1 MGFNVAEYAAKKKK
15 ETGAAAT
22 AAPQAPQNSS
32 GFSVRDYA
40 QSRALQNGGASEK
53 ASGYQSFRDKV
64 VKYSDAI
71 AADAK
76 KRSGQFQ
83 DKTAFGSYFDTKNRE
98 AGDLLKEA
106 YTYRDYWKQNAGAY
120 DRLSESGTA
129 GADYLADVEGL
140 IEFLNGSRD
149 ALFDEERYW
158 SGFADEEEHNGLL
171 AQAERHDYLANYDV
185 AAGQS
190 ALEEL
195 QAALDAADKA
205 RRDANAQRSA
215 SLRRG
220 GTANRQAAQE
230 AANKANAEYEEIL
243 AQVQAQQK
251 DLNEAQ
257 QLQTGLRYQGY
268 TDAEDYAKYAA
279 QGAALENPSLSD
291 VEKGVTIFGRHFG
304 GETPQNIVTYSRDN
318 WEQIAMGEANNSQM
332 TGRSLYHYMTN
343 DEVGIYNYLL
353 AKEGQEAAQEYLDY
367 LEETLNYRFGTAQG
381 RNVRG
386 IDSDIGRT
394 LMTGLYGF
402 GAGLDQFAGGAK
414 QFFTGDKRPTSA
426 TQYGSAYIREDL
438 KRTGPE
444 VAGGSLGQMAYDATT
459 IVGNMAP
466 SILVSAVT
474 AGMGAPAALA
484 SGAAATTMGVS
495 SAGNAYAQKLDEGYS
510 KSQARTYSTLVGAAE
525 GGLQYLLG
533 GIGALGGV
541 TDDII
546 LAKVGAIDNALARV
560 ALTGAVRIGSEI
572 TEEELQLWLEPVFA
586 SLVLDEEYH
595 APTFEDMA
603 YTAIVTA
610 LSTGVLES
618 GEIAGAARAP
628 SVPGQT
634 EQATAEDIAAQLVD
648 AGVDPV
654 EAEALADGMAA
665 VINGQ
670 EISGN
675 QAGAIAGNE
684 AAVSVLE
691 SVAGQEINTDAPLGQ
706 VKATIKGLA
715 SRQAAPAAAS
725 PSTDAHAPQAAENA
739 AQSAAEDGAAVV
751 ADLASTMDKA
761 GAFAMTQQYQ
771 EGQEPSAYFGAMMK
785 AYNAGKAGIDL
796 QTVGGLET
804 ISQRQAESAYIAG
817 EADAANAAVANSAT
831 TTNEAE
837 TTLQP
842 AENSGTMN
850 TEYSEANV
858 GTKLLDFGGN
868 EVEIMGVRSYNRL
881 GKRYVVKTPDHN
893 WENGGADLWSE
904 EDLQRRI
911 SSQDKIRE
919 SVAANQRRAEQQ
931 AAEDAAAA
939 QAKAEREDLQG
950 FADGKTD
957 VQKGRILSVLM
968 REVNYNG
975 KIITRKE
982 YMAQLLEEGGRP
994 FSKTY
999 DGKNR
1004 PTYGIDMGNNTFVEV
1019 TKTEYDY
1026 AQHLLNQK
1034 TTENGG
1040 TDGEPV
1046 YVTEDPA
1053 KTADPAERKRLMQE
1067 RKRTMAQAAK
1077 EYGLEEKEASRLD
1090 KYVGGS
1096 LCYMLNL
1103 RARTGSLAPGD
1114 QEIIDTV
1121 TAALRKFP
1129 TFEGRT
1135 YRNLQFK
1142 TQEEYDA
1149 FMQRHAAGETVPLTE
1164 FTSASKL
1171 PNGYVLTGKGVVHM
1185 VIDGSSARD
1194 IADTFGQKQQQE
1206 VIYLPGTQIRVTKVG
1221 VANDGNPL
1229 IYAQEVAAHGEV
1241 EAENGGDHGNV
1252 RPPQSNGGNGDAGTS
1267 GAPGS
1272 HDPGG
1277 EDGRVRGE
1285 AQSGSGRND
1294 VLPERREGADAG
1306 NVPVTPPAKKAPAPL
1321 PAKTKTM
1328 LDKSL
1333 AVVVGKGKDH
1343 FLTDGYVAL
1352 TVNDEQAAYAGS
1364 EWGVNAKP
1372 DGDLTAKTI
1381 RELAEKNSY
1390 AAVTGNPV
1398 EIKHSLKITGK
1409 SADVYVFEVEGGKQ
1423 IGVQKKYAKYFD
1435 GFTFSA
1441 AIRDDGFPIA
1451 LKVTD
1456 SDGELVGIIM
1466 PMRPNDSGGVFHY
1479 DTSEGKAVKM
1489 RSFDGKRATTKKA
1502 PAKKPAKEKAVETTV
1517 RLDDFGEKIG
1527 GARKDLWRSRG
1538 LELGDLEAMN
1548 TREREKN
1555 VKKDNVWKRP
1565 DYKKLVEGG
1574 EDRGLLWARNE
1585 IRKAVNQ
1592 NPSYRYGDTAEI
1604 KAKKQA
1610 LFVETVREIQAMAE
1624 RATTAEDF
1632 RAMGREWL
1640 IKKGYLRDNPNGSYY
1655 SRYSYTDAYNNN
1667 PALHGSNYLQNVEY
1681 LAKSFSS
1688 FGKLADRAN
1697 FAVDAKSVV
1706 PKGFSITG
1714 GPDTV
1719 GGKLVDGEWVQDT
1732 SYAVC
1737 RGRMIIKA
1745 GFPTYEEALAWLQQA
1760 VAKKKGKTR
1769 FVPEQLLEVHRKGP
1783 DYRGSK
1789 NVAGQDYLDT
1799 FAFRGGEFG
1808 NWLNE
1813 KDRQVSLNYGF
1824 DALKDLADALGV
1836 ADSDISFGGNLNI
1849 AFGARGQGLSGAAA
1863 HYERDRHVINLTKM
1877 NGAGSLAHEW
1887 FHALDD
1893 YIGGYG
1899 EHMATDRV
1907 RSLPENSREAMRSL
1921 INAMQYTEATQEET
1935 DLAATKR
1942 HEQAVRGVTY
1952 AMEGFFKWVKK
1963 LDAGTLTE
1971 ADTQYFKRKPTAEDA
1986 ARYHYLMEQLL
1997 ATGDNLYVTE
2007 LSNLRKEVYGHVIPK
2022 EEQVNMGHRLWN
2034 LRPEAT
2040 QNVQRGTKRTD
2051 FYLNSQKFGNLH
2063 AKDGDYWDS
2072 TVEMAARAFACYV
2085 ADKTGK
2091 ANDYLSAHS
2100 DSAVTLD
2107 VDRDGNP
2114 VIVRAYPVGE
2124 ERAKINDAFDDLIA
2138 ALKEDGLLH
2147 ERETTA
2153 KPADIQYSILD
2164 MAAAI
2169 DPARWSAKR
2178 IGKEKPMTLS
2188 ELIEKIRHD
2197 FGINITTGHIRGKDV
2212 QGQYNRRDKGIRT
2225 RSANDLP
2232 TVCHELGH
2240 ALDDRFKITGSG
2252 LTTEMHKELEKALG
2266 ALAAGYDKKLYD
2278 SEGLAEYL
2286 RQYLQNKDVA
2296 AIDYPE
2302 FTRYFKGKLD
2312 GKTLALVEQLANDV
2326 NAYFALDA
2334 DTATSSIRLREE
2346 GGPDFRTPVEKM
2358 QDKSDALYQA
2368 WNDAN
2373 HGIKLFDEATGS
2385 NVYKLAT
2392 NSAYSDAIAGRIITG
2407 DLTDANG
2414 QYVGPGL
2421 KTALQGINTRNKQEY
2436 LLFNEYLVVR
2446 HGQEYLAEGMRV
2458 FADDR
2463 KNSVAFMKQR
2473 QAELERQ
2480 YPQFEAAAK
2489 RLYQF
2494 LSDLNKTWGVSTQVI
2509 SKEQLAD
2516 WQKRWPDYVPFYRA
2530 LPKDGRSGRPGAR
2543 RGYANQTN
2551 PHKKAKGGGQ
2561 DIISPVDN
2569 IIDQIVLLVNV
2580 GTRNNVMY
2588 ELRNA
2593 ALNLGADATLMEQI
2607 PTPMVPK
2614 QFDMSGVKETLF
2626 SGLGQALQD
2635 GSIKKDSEAGIDKLI
2650 SGLSDVMMQFE
2661 RGKPHDKVVTVMV
2674 GGKPE
2679 FWKVNDPL
2687 LLESV
2692 ANLSPAKLRG
2702 WLEVYAKTT
2711 RFMTANITGN
2721 NPVWSIFSN
2730 APRDLMTF
2738 AVYSKDKRPFKAA
2751 SAFGTAYINAY
2762 NERFRGGKG
2771 VDPLYHE
2778 YLAMGGGHTS
2788 AYSADADLAKKA
2800 RRQLTTT
2807 KAQRVLDT
2815 MNPINWVSFI
2825 SDTIEQGPRFA
2836 TYKLMRQA
2844 GLSPQEAFYEAMDV
2858 TVNFRRG
2865 GVQARELNKA
2875 VPFFNASIQGIDK
2888 FGRFFTGA
2896 DAAKGDR
2903 AKVVRNRWI
2912 AYVASSAAIAAML
2925 YALNNGDDEE
2935 EKEYQQLSN
2944 YTKNTYWCIPMG
2956 DGKYFTIPKPRELAV
2971 LSSFFETCMES
2982 FIGENEHAFDEFYDY
2997 ATDNFLPS
3005 IVSDLAQLPSN
3016 VAQNGVHQGLIDTA
3030 AGALGSAG
3038 LFGVGAYMVANRD
3051 FLGKPIESATLQY
3064 LEPKD
3069 RYNSTT
3075 SKMAYWLGQAFGLS
3089 PVMVDYFGNQVL
3101 GYLWKI
3107 PKAWFPYN
3115 TSERDISAGVVST
3128 YVKDNAYSQDLVNWL
3143 YDQADK
3149 SAMAKK
3155 SAPKDMDK
3163 AIAAKLDSSMTGFYS
3178 NFNKLNRDKTDTEER
3193 RHARNVVLEMVSEY
3207 RESCDAGTTTRAQ
3220 QAVYAVVKA
3229 TGDTS
3234 YMPSVLGV
3242 EVKDGNGVKH
3252 QLTDIQYTSYQTQYL
3267 AHYWDYAERSLK
3279 RGMSDQEKA
3288 AVLNAAKNSA
3298 KEQATNE
3305 MLRRIGA
3312 PETNYAEKYG
3322 GVDTEDVI
3330 QFRAQTDL
3338 ADDDGGLNQGETKA
3352 ILEIML
3358 ENGDISKTE
3367 AYLLF
3372 RSTCSKND
3380 KGEISD
3386 KNNPWKKH
3394 KP

>member
-22 AAPQAPQNSS
+22 AAPQAPKNNGG

-53 ASGYQSFRDKV
+53 AAGYQSFRDKV

-71 AADAK
+71 AADAE
-76 KRSGQFQ
+76 KRNGQFQ

-140 IEFLNGSRD
+140 IEYLNGSRD

-158 SGFADEEEHNGLL
+158 SGFADEEEYNGLL

-634 EQATAEDIAAQLVD
+634 EQATAEDIAAQLVE
-648 AGVDPV
+648 AGVDPA

-665 VINGQ
+665 VINGE

-691 SVAGQEINTDAPLGQ
+691 SIAGQEINTDAPLGQ

-725 PSTDAHAPQAAENA
+725 PSTDTHAPQEAESA
-739 AQSAAEDGAAVV
+739 AQSAAEDTAQLAAT
-751 ADLASTMDKA
+751 LGERGQKA
-761 GAFAMTQQYQ
+761 FLTATEELGGNVPAIYKDFAMLYNLGKQADPQ
-771 EGQEPSAYFGAMMK
+771 EIQRLTGSQIESRLPKTENLPTANRFA
-785 AYNAGKAGIDL
+785 AFVAGMNDA
-796 QTVGGLET
+796 
-804 ISQRQAESAYIAG
+804 QAV
-817 EADAANAAVANSAT
+817 AVANSAT

-842 AENSGTMN
+842 VENSGTMEATSPSVLN
-850 TEYSEANV
+850 NGRDGEGGWGSVYDTANEALLAAVEASGSALKQAWDTEWAAVTADAEKNGKSTLPTPITNAITAVGEDVRQGTLTPAQGAQILAEAYESGGVEALNALYNPETGNLREDALKERTGSEAA
-858 GTKLLDFGGN
+858 TTA
-868 EVEIMGVRSYNRL
+868 
-881 GKRYVVKTPDHN
+881 TP
-893 WENGGADLWSE
+893 
-904 EDLQRRI
+904 
-911 SSQDKIRE
+911 
-919 SVAANQRRAEQQ
+919 AATAETT
-931 AAEDAAAA
+931 
-939 QAKAEREDLQG
+939 
-950 FADGKTD
+950 TD
-957 VQKGRILSVLM
+957 
-968 REVNYNG
+968 
-975 KIITRKE
+975 
-982 YMAQLLEEGGRP
+982 
-994 FSKTY
+994 
-999 DGKNR
+999 
-1004 PTYGIDMGNNTFVEV
+1004 
-1019 TKTEYDY
+1019 
-1026 AQHLLNQK
+1026 
-1034 TTENGG
+1034 

-1067 RKRTMAQAAK
+1067 RKQTMAWATK

-1090 KYVGGS
+1090 KYVDGS

-1103 RARTGSLAPGD
+1103 RARTGRLAPGD
-1114 QEIIDTV
+1114 QGIIDTV

-1142 TQEEYDA
+1142 TQEELDA
-1149 FMQRHAAGETVPLTE
+1149 FLAKHAEGETVPLTE
-1164 FTSASKL
+1164 ITSASKL
-1171 PNGYVLTGKGVVHM
+1171 PNGYVVTGKGVVHM

-1194 IADTFGQKQQQE
+1194 IADTFGQKHQQE

-1229 IYAQEVAAHGEV
+1229 IYAQEVTAHGEV
-1241 EAENGGDHGNV
+1241 ETENGGDHGNV

-1285 AQSGSGRND
+1285 TQSGSGRND

-1306 NVPVTPPAKKAPAPL
+1306 NVPVTPLAKKAPAPL

-1328 LDKSL
+1328 LDKSK
-1333 AVVVGKGKDH
+1333 AIVVGKGKDH

-1352 TVNDEQAAYAGS
+1352 TINDEQAAYAGS

-1390 AAVTGNPV
+1390 AAIIGNPV

-1435 GFTFSA
+1435 GLTFSA
-1441 AIRDDGFPIA
+1441 AIKDNGFPIA

-1456 SDGELVGIIM
+1456 GDGELVGIIM
-1466 PMRPNDSGGVFHY
+1466 PMRPNDSNGVFHY
-1479 DTSEGKAVKM
+1479 DTSEGKAVTM

-1548 TREREKN
+1548 PRELEKN

-1667 PALHGSNYLQNVEY
+1667 PALHGSNYLQSVEY

-1688 FGKLADRAN
+1688 FDKLADRAN

-1907 RSLPENSREAMRSL
+1907 RTLPENSREAMRSL

-1963 LDAGTLTE
+1963 MDAGTLTE

-1986 ARYHYLMEQLL
+1986 ARYHYLMERLL

-2022 EEQVNMGHRLWN
+2022 EEQVNIGHRLWN

-2334 DTATSSIRLREE
+2334 DTATSSIRLRGEKA
-2346 GGPDFRTPVEKM
+2346 PDARTAAEKIRH
-2358 QDKSDALYQA
+2358 SYSVFYQA
-2368 WNDAN
+2368 FTDTNE
-2373 HGIKLFDEATGS
+2373 GIKKF
-2385 NVYKLAT
+2385 T
-2392 NSAYSDAIAGRIITG
+2392 NSIDDRRAYTLASNAAYSDAMAGQIITG

-2421 KTALQGINTRNKQEY
+2421 KDALRGLDLKDEAKYR
-2436 LLFNEYLVVR
+2436 LF
-2446 HGQEYLAEGMRV
+2446 GEYLAVKHGPERLEEGMRV

-2463 KNSVAFMKQR
+2463 KNSTAFMKRR
-2473 QAELERQ
+2473 QEELERQ
-2480 YPQFEAAAK
+2480 YPEFEVAAT
-2489 RLYQF
+2489 RLYEFQKQF
-2494 LSDLNKTWGVSTQVI
+2494 LRTWGVGTGLV
-2509 SKEQLAD
+2509 SKNTAD
-2516 WQKRWPDYVPFYRA
+2516 EWAKRWKFYVPFNRLVENNGNFA
-2530 LPKDGRSGRPGAR
+2530 GAK
-2543 RGYANQTN
+2543 RGFANQNSTI
-2551 PHKKAKGGGQ
+2551 KRAKGSGL
-2561 DIISPVDN
+2561 DIVHPVDN
-2569 IIDQIVLLVNV
+2569 IINNIVRMVNAGV
-2580 GTRNNVMY
+2580 RNNVM
-2588 ELRNA
+2588 RTITDQAFQFGANA
-2593 ALNLGADATLMEQI
+2593 MFIEKIN
-2607 PTPMVPK
+2607 TPMVPK
-2614 QFDMSGVKETLF
+2614 KFDATTIKDTLTNWLEESDLDRRSKDTATNIVGSLDDVITQFS
-2626 SGLGQALQD
+2626 
-2635 GSIKKDSEAGIDKLI
+2635 
-2650 SGLSDVMMQFE
+2650 
-2661 RGKPHDKVVTVMV
+2661 RGKAHNEVVTVLKN
-2674 GGKPE
+2674 GEPE
-2679 FWKVNDPL
+2679 FWKVNDEQL
-2687 LLESV
+2687 LKSITT
-2692 ANLSPAKLRG
+2692 LSTKKMEGILAAIG
-2702 WLEVYAKTT
+2702 TVS
-2711 RFMTANITGN
+2711 RFMTSNITGN
-2721 NPVWSIFSN
+2721 NLVWSLFSN
-2730 APRDLMTF
+2730 LPRDLQTLF
-2738 AVYSKDKRPFKAA
+2738 AYSPTKNPLKI
-2751 SAFGTAYINAY
+2751 FGGIGSSYVNKIKGDNA
-2762 NERFRGGKG
+2762 
-2771 VDPLYHE
+2771 DPLYKE
-2778 YLAMGGGHTS
+2778 YLAMGGGKS
-2788 AYSADADLAKKA
+2788 GYYSADRDLTKRAIAQISKAGKRYNVSANPADWIGFA
-2800 RRQLTTT
+2800 
-2807 KAQRVLDT
+2807 
-2815 MNPINWVSFI
+2815 
-2825 SDTIEQGPRFA
+2825 SDLIESGPRYA
-2836 TYKLMRQA
+2836 TYKFLREN
-2844 GLSPQEAFYEAMDV
+2844 GVDPQEAFYAAMDV

-2865 GVQARELNKA
+2865 GEISRQINSV
-2875 VPFFNASIQGIDK
+2875 VPFFNAGVQGLDK
-2888 FGRFFTGA
+2888 FARWITAEGTPRA
-2896 DAAKGDR
+2896 ER
-2903 AKVVRNRWI
+2903 AKVVRLRTSTFI
-2912 AYVASSAAIAAML
+2912 AVSAVMASTI
-2925 YALNNGDDEE
+2925 YALNNGDDER

-2944 YTKNTYWCIPMG
+2944 YTKNSFWCLPLG
-2956 DGKYFTIPKPRELAV
+2956 DGYYFAIPKPRELGV
-2971 LSSFFETCMES
+2971 LSSFFETLMERT
-2982 FIGENEHAFDEFYDY
+2982 IGGNERAFDEFYGY
-2997 ATDNFLPS
+2997 WADNCLPG
-3005 IVSDLAQLPSN
+3005 IVSDVVQ
-3016 VAQNGVHQGLIDTA
+3016 VGENGFVETGMSVI
-3030 AGALGSAG
+3030 GNFGI
-3038 LFGVGAYMVANRD
+3038 FGVLAYMGANRD
-3051 FLGKPIESATLQY
+3051 FLGRPIVSAGLSG
-3064 LEPKD
+3064 LEPKQQYTD
-3069 RYNSTT
+3069 RT
-3075 SKMAYWLGQAFGLS
+3075 SKIAYWLGQAFDAS
-3089 PVMVDYFGNQVL
+3089 PQLLDYFFEQVL
-3101 GYLWKI
+3101 GGFWKAQ
-3107 PKAWFPYN
+3107 KALFPVGEA
-3115 TSERDISAGVVST
+3115 ERDFTLGVLNT
-3128 YVKDNAYSQDLVNWL
+3128 YKKDNAYSQDLTNWI
-3143 YDQADK
+3143 YDKATESETAYKSDRGNADKNITAKMDGKMRDFYSEYYSLAKTEPESVANRATRQTVLAMLLEYQKQAD
-3149 SAMAKK
+3149 
-3155 SAPKDMDK
+3155 
-3163 AIAAKLDSSMTGFYS
+3163 GGY
-3178 NFNKLNRDKTDTEER
+3178 
-3193 RHARNVVLEMVSEY
+3193 
-3207 RESCDAGTTTRAQ
+3207 TTRAQ
-3220 QAVYAVVKA
+3220 RAVYSVVKSSEKGTELLPA
-3229 TGDTS
+3229 VMNS
-3234 YMPSVLGV
+3234 
-3242 EVKDGNGVKH
+3242 EVKDGTGKKH
-3252 QLTDIQYTSYQTQYL
+3252 TLSAVQYVEFQTDYNRRYWEYVERNLNTGADDRTQ
-3267 AHYWDYAERSLK
+3267 E
-3279 RGMSDQEKA
+3279 
-3288 AVLNAAKNSA
+3288 AVLTAAKNSA
-3298 KEQATNE
+3298 REEAINAT
-3305 MLRRIGA
+3305 LRRIGE
-3312 PETNYAEKYG
+3312 PTTSYAEKYS
-3322 GVDTEDVI
+3322 GVDTEAVI

-3386 KNNPWKKH
+3386 KNNPWKKY

>member
-22 AAPQAPQNSS
+22 AAPQAPQNSG

-53 ASGYQSFRDKV
+53 AAGYQSFRDKV

-71 AADAK
+71 AADAE

-140 IEFLNGSRD
+140 IEYLNGSRD

-158 SGFADEEEHNGLL
+158 SGFADEEEYNGLL

-205 RRDANAQRSA
+205 RRNANAQRSA

-414 QFFTGDKRPTSA
+414 RFFTGDKRPTSA

-628 SVPGQT
+628 SAPGQTGQT
-634 EQATAEDIAAQLVD
+634 EQATAEDIAAQLVE
-648 AGVDPV
+648 AGVDPA

-725 PSTDAHAPQAAENA
+725 PSTDTHAPQEAESA
-739 AQSAAEDGAAVV
+739 AQSAAEDTAQLAAT
-751 ADLASTMDKA
+751 LGERGQKA
-761 GAFAMTQQYQ
+761 FLTATEELGGNVPAIYKDFAMLYNLGKQADPQ
-771 EGQEPSAYFGAMMK
+771 EIQRLTGSQIESRLPKTENLPTTNRFAAFV
-785 AYNAGKAGIDL
+785 AGMNDA
-796 QTVGGLET
+796 
-804 ISQRQAESAYIAG
+804 QAV
-817 EADAANAAVANSAT
+817 AVANSAT

-842 AENSGTMN
+842 AENSGTMEATN
-850 TEYSEANV
+850 PSVLNSGRDGEGGWGSVYDTANEALLAAVEASGSALKQALDTEWAAVTADAEKNGKSTLPTPITNAITAVGEDVRQGTITPARGAQILAEAYESGGVEALNALYNPKTGNLHEDVLKEHTGSEAA
-858 GTKLLDFGGN
+858 TK
-868 EVEIMGVRSYNRL
+868 
-881 GKRYVVKTPDHN
+881 
-893 WENGGADLWSE
+893 
-904 EDLQRRI
+904 
-911 SSQDKIRE
+911 
-919 SVAANQRRAEQQ
+919 AAP
-931 AAEDAAAA
+931 AAAA
-939 QAKAEREDLQG
+939 E
-950 FADGKTD
+950 T
-957 VQKGRILSVLM
+957 
-968 REVNYNG
+968 
-975 KIITRKE
+975 
-982 YMAQLLEEGGRP
+982 
-994 FSKTY
+994 
-999 DGKNR
+999 
-1004 PTYGIDMGNNTFVEV
+1004 
-1019 TKTEYDY
+1019 
-1026 AQHLLNQK
+1026 
-1034 TTENGG
+1034 TTETTAD

-1067 RKRTMAQAAK
+1067 RKRTMAQATK

-1114 QEIIDTV
+1114 REIIDTV

-1306 NVPVTPPAKKAPAPL
+1306 NVPVTPPAKKAPTPL

-1390 AAVTGNPV
+1390 AAIIGNPV

-1681 LAKSFSS
+1681 LAKNFSS

-1907 RSLPENSREAMRSL
+1907 RTLPENSREAMRSL

-1997 ATGDNLYVTE
+1997 ATGDNIYVTE

-2197 FGINITTGHIRGKDV
+2197 FGINITTGHIRGKGV

-2530 LPKDGRSGRPGAR
+2530 LPKEGRSGRPGAK

-2593 ALNLGADATLMEQI
+2593 ALNLGADASLMEQI

-2751 SAFGTAYINAY
+2751 AALGTAYINAY

-2800 RRQLTTT
+2800 RQKLTTT
-2807 KAQRVLDT
+2807 RAQRVLDAT
-2815 MNPINWVSFI
+2815 NPINWVSFI

-2912 AYVASSAAIAAML
+2912 AYVAGSAAIAAMI

-2944 YTKNTYWCIPMG
+2944 YTKNTYWCIPLG
-2956 DGKYFTIPKPRELAV
+2956 DGKYFTISKPRELAV
-2971 LSSFFETCMES
+2971 LSSFLETCMER

-3016 VAQNGVHQGLIDTA
+3016 IVRNGVHQGLIDTA

-3069 RYNSTT
+3069 RYNNTT
-3075 SKMAYWLGQAFGLS
+3075 SKMAYWLGQAFDLS

-3101 GYLWKI
+3101 GYLWKV

-3115 TSERDISAGVVST
+3115 TGERDISAGVVST

-3163 AIAAKLDSSMTGFYS
+3163 AITAKLDSSMTGFYS
-3178 NFNKLNRDKTDTEER
+3178 NFNKLNRDKADTEER

-3267 AHYWDYAERSLK
+3267 AYYWDYAEQGLK

-3288 AVLNAAKNSA
+3288 AVLNAAKSSA

-3312 PETNYAEKYG
+3312 PETRYAEKYS